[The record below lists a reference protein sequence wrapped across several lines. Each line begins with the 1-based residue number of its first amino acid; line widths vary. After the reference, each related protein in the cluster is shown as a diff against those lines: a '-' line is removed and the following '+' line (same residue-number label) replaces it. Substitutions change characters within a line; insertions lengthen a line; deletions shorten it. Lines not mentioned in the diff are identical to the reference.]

1 MRLGLRRPLL
11 AMAAAVSVT
20 ALSACTLFSY
30 SPTPLP
36 SEAST
41 PQPTSSTSPA
51 KPTNCANPLASYE
64 PSGPLPTP
72 QTLPSGSTMAKIQK
86 RGRLVA
92 GVSADT
98 YLLGSRNP
106 FTGEIEGFDIDMVK
120 AVAKAIFGNEN
131 RYQLRVITAAQRIP
145 ALQKGDVDIV
155 ARNMTINCERWKDI
169 AFSTEYYRSGQKILV
184 RKGSKADS
192 LKDLDGQRV
201 CAPIGS
207 TSMTNLIKEAPKA
220 IPVGADTH
228 TGCLVLFQ
236 EGRVAAI
243 TGDDTVLAGLA
254 AQDPYAVV
262 PDQRS
267 FTEEPYGLGFNDKD
281 VDFVRFVN
289 ARLDEMRDNGEWTRI
304 YNRWLKDAL
313 GPAPNPPKAVY
324 GRTQ

>member
-1 MRLGLRRPLL
+1 MRLRLGTPML
-11 AMAAAVSVT
+11 AVASFATVT

-30 SPTPLP
+30 TPTPLP
-36 SEAST
+36 SEPPS
-41 PQPTSSTSPA
+41 PQPTTSTSAA
-51 KPTNCANPLASYE
+51 KPATCANPLASYQ

-72 QTLPSGSTMAKIQK
+72 ETLPSGSTMAKIQK

-120 AVAKAIFGNEN
+120 AVAEAIFGDPN
-131 RYQLRVITAAQRIP
+131 RYQLKVITAAQRIP
-145 ALQKGDVDIV
+145 ALEKGDVDIV
-155 ARNMTINCERWKDI
+155 ARNMTINCDRWKQI

-184 RKGSKADS
+184 RKGSKANS
-192 LKDLDGQRV
+192 ISDLAGKKV
-201 CAPIGS
+201 CAPRG
-207 TSMTNLIKEAPKA
+207 TSSMDNLIKEAPKA
-220 IPVGADTH
+220 IPVAADNH
-228 TGCLVLFQ
+228 TGCLALFQ
-236 EGRVAAI
+236 QGKVSAI

-262 PDQRS
+262 PDQKA
-267 FTEEPYGLGFNDKD
+267 FTEEPYGLGFNEKD

-289 ARLDEMRDNGEWTRI
+289 ARLDQMRADGEWTKI

-313 GPAPNPPKAVY
+313 GPAPEPPKAVY
-324 GRTQ
+324 GRT